1 MDAVYTGSTI
11 VWLEDESTTPK
22 SIIVGAAAAL
32 RFRDAADELG
42 LTSTELAGRAD
53 ANGAAYLDRLATGS
67 RGGAAQELPD
77 SPVVVAASLFPLWS
91 PMVMPTRA
99 ATGSVPW
106 WQLILAVAL
115 VAIAAYLMIRAG
127 ARIYRGAVLNVGARV
142 RLRDAW
148 RATT

>member
-1 MDAVYTGSTI
+1 
-11 VWLEDESTTPK
+11 
-22 SIIVGAAAAL
+22 
-32 RFRDAADELG
+32 
-42 LTSTELAGRAD
+42 
-53 ANGAAYLDRLATGS
+53 
-67 RGGAAQELPD
+67 
-77 SPVVVAASLFPLWS
+77 
-91 PMVMPTRA
+91 MVMPTRA